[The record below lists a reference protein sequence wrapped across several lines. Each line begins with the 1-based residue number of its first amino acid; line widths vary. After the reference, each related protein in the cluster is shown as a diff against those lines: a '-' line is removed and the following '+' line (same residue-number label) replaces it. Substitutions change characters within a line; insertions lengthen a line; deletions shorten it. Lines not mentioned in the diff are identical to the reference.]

1 MKLQSKFAALLT
13 TSALLLAACT
23 TNPFTG
29 ESQVSRTAGLG
40 IGGAIVGGVF
50 GAALSSDDRLRGAI
64 IGAGIGGIAGGG
76 VGLYMDRQ
84 EAALREELEGTGVSV
99 TRDGDQIILNMPG
112 DITFDINESRIKPD
126 FQNNLDGVAM
136 VMEEFD
142 STLIAISGHTDITG
156 PRDFNMRLSEERA
169 QAVSDYLAGQG
180 VQEVRLYPFGVGPD
194 QPVASNDTEA
204 GRQANRRV
212 ELVLEPIR
220 EDDLS

>member
-1 MKLQSKFAALLT
+1 MTAKLRVSALLT
-13 TSALLLAACT
+13 AAVLILAACT

-29 ESQVSRTAGLG
+29 ERQVSRTAGLG

-50 GAALSSDDRLRGAI
+50 GAALSRDDRLRGAL

-112 DITFDINESRIKPD
+112 DVTFDINESRIKSD
-126 FQNNLDGVAM
+126 FQNNLNGVAM
-136 VMEEFD
+136 VMEEYE

-156 PRDFNMRLSEERA
+156 SRELNMRLSEDRA
-169 QAVSDYLAGQG
+169 QAVADYLAGRG
-180 VQEVRLYPFGVGPD
+180 VQEVRLYPFGEGPD
-194 QPVASNDTEA
+194 RPIASNDTAE

-220 EDDLS
+220 EEDLS

>member
-1 MKLQSKFAALLT
+1 MTFPLRA
-13 TSALLLAACT
+13 SALMASAVLILAACT

-29 ESQVSRTAGLG
+29 ERQVSRTAGLG
-40 IGGAIVGGVF
+40 IGGAIVGGVI
-50 GAALSSDDRLRGAI
+50 GAALGSDDRLRGAL

-136 VMEEFD
+136 VMEEYD

-156 PRDFNMRLSEERA
+156 PRDYNMRLSEDRA
-169 QAVSDYLAGQG
+169 KAVADYLEGRG
-180 VQEVRLYPFGVGPD
+180 VQAVRLYPFGEGPD
-194 QPVASNDTEA
+194 RPIASNDTEA

-220 EDDLS
+220 EEDLS

>member
-1 MKLQSKFAALLT
+1 MTVKLRV
-13 TSALLLAACT
+13 SALLAAAVLILAACT

-29 ESQVSRTAGLG
+29 EREVSRTAGLG

-50 GAALSSDDRLRGAI
+50 GAALSSDDRLRGAL

-84 EAALREELEGTGVSV
+84 EAALREELAGTGVSV

-112 DITFDINESRIKPD
+112 DVTFDINESRIKPD

-136 VMEEFD
+136 VMEEYD
-142 STLIAISGHTDITG
+142 STLVAISGHTDITG
-156 PRDFNMRLSEERA
+156 SRELNMRLSEDRA
-169 QAVSDYLAGQG
+169 QAVADYLSGRGIQD
-180 VQEVRLYPFGVGPD
+180 VRLYPFGEGPD
-194 QPVASNDTEA
+194 RPIATNDTAE

-220 EDDLS
+220 EEDLS